1 MAEPEAAGS
10 VHSPAVDG
18 RWSQAGTC
26 GAGYQSPAGPQ
37 ATAVAETVRS
47 KRTRPGKFARPCCM
61 FVGLVVHPLSIT
73 AAQLAA
79 PTAYSGS
86 ATPFTRTLL
95 LKAATFR
102 S

>member
-1 MAEPEAAGS
+1 MNEPGS
-10 VHSPAVDG
+10 NLPGSLHVRGVGRAPFVD
-18 RWSQAGTC
+18 
-26 GAGYQSPAGPQ
+26 
-37 ATAVAETVRS
+37 
-47 KRTRPGKFARPCCM
+47 
-61 FVGLVVHPLSIT
+61 T